1 MAKNSFNFEAH
12 LSRHSHNVSAGYT
25 SSLTTGPIVPQ
36 YTDILGPGDTIYF
49 TPKCFA
55 RLQDIAAPF
64 FGEVDIHFDA
74 FFVPLQMIY
83 TAFGQVFA
91 QTDDTIS
98 SLYETGLGVNVGD
111 NFPLLATTWHAN
123 KDLRSHYYGHVE
135 CLGKET
141 MRLLDA
147 LDCNPLSVLSG
158 SNFET
163 SGSPVGVE
171 PVQLSNMIPV
181 VSPWLFAA
189 YQACYQKFYRN
200 DELERFD
207 INSYNIDRY
216 FNNYSVQSPFT
227 QDRLWRL
234 RYAQRPAD
242 YFTSVKVS
250 PLASAVNSIGIPVLT
265 DDPNDVGSRF
275 PVNGGMLQH
284 TLEEVNDY
292 LGFDSSSYVFEN
304 KTPDSSSVFPNSD
317 GHNFVSSSRSFET
330 TSVGHDND
338 WYPSAAN
345 IRALFAVD
353 KFTRIY
359 GRAGKTY
366 DEQIEAHFGIKIPH
380 DVKHDLTHIK
390 HWRMALTAE
399 PIYSTADTGDGGS
412 SLGQVGGQANSTLN
426 ANQEKFTAPVHG
438 VFIICAYAVTKPR
451 YFFTFNKLNLLMS
464 RLDFPIPAFDKLGMQ
479 PLYAYEAYPK
489 FLDFDLDDET
499 QGDDPNTSVRIG
511 WQRRYQQFK
520 QKYNR
525 VSPLY
530 YNANI
535 TSVIPTESNFFSPYV
550 LSRMPMSEDVINN
563 EGASSWLVGQ
573 SMLLPARE
581 LFERP
586 DALNGVLSVGYN
598 GDWSPE
604 YWGAPQSVFDTDPI
618 LIDFYCDAK
627 KVSWM
632 SETGEPDL

>member
-1 MAKNSFNFEAH
+1 MAKNRFDFEAH
-12 LSRHSHNVSAGYT
+12 LSRHAHNVSAGYT

-36 YTDILGPGDTIYF
+36 YTDILGPGDTMYF

-55 RLQDIAAPF
+55 RMQDIAAPF

-91 QTDDTIS
+91 QTSDTLS
-98 SLYETGLGVNVGD
+98 SLYETRTGVNVGG
-111 NFPLLATTWHAN
+111 NFPLMSTDWHID
-123 KDLRSHYYGHVE
+123 KDLRSHYYGHKE
-135 CLGKET
+135 SLGKET

-147 LDCNPLSVLSG
+147 LDCNPLSVLS
-158 SNFET
+158 
-163 SGSPVGVE
+163 
-171 PVQLSNMIPV
+171 LSNYNASGQPEGVPVSTISDMVPV

-200 DELERFD
+200 DDIERFD

-216 FNNYSVQSPFT
+216 FNNYSVTSPFT
-227 QDRLWRL
+227 QERLWRL
-234 RYAQRPAD
+234 RYAQRPND

-250 PLASAVNSIGIPVLT
+250 PIASAVNSLGLPVMT

-275 PVNGGMLQH
+275 PINGGSLSDIL
-284 TLEEVNDY
+284 TKVNDY
-292 LGFDSSSYVFEN
+292 LGFGSSTNAYGL
-304 KTPDSSSVFPNSD
+304 KRPDNVNTYPHDDIDPEESLVSTTNSFKASTIGNSS
-317 GHNFVSSSRSFET
+317 E
-330 TSVGHDND
+330 
-338 WYPSAAN
+338 WYPTAAN

-390 HWRMALTAE
+390 HWRMALSAE

-412 SLGQVGGQANSTLN
+412 SLGQVGGQANNTLQ

-438 VFIICAYAVTKPR
+438 VFIICAYAVAKPR
-451 YFFTFNKLNLLMS
+451 YFMTFNKLNMLFN
-464 RLDFPIPAFDKLGMQ
+464 RLDFPIPEFDKLGMQ
-479 PLYAYEAYPK
+479 PLYAYEVYPQ
-489 FLDFDLDDET
+489 FLSFDE
-499 QGDDPNTSVRIG
+499 GDNLPCTSVRIG

-530 YNANI
+530 YNANL
-535 TSVIPTESNFFSPYV
+535 TDDIPSESNFFSPYV
-550 LSRMPMSEDVINN
+550 LSRIPVAQDVILN
-563 EGASSWLVGQ
+563 EGSNTWLGGK
-573 SMLLPARE
+573 SMLLPSRE

-586 DALNGVLSVGYN
+586 DALNGVLAVGYN
-598 GDWSPE
+598 GDWSSDYLPK
-604 YWGAPQSVFDTDPI
+604 
-618 LIDFYCDAK
+618 FYY
-627 KVSWM
+627 
-632 SETGEPDL
+632 P